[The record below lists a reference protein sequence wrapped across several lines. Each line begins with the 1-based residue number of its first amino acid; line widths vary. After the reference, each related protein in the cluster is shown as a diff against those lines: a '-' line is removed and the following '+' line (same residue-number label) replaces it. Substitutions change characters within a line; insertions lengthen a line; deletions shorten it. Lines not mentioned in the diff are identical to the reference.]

1 MITVY
6 EAGER
11 AKKASKSIML
21 RTNDEKN
28 SALLLIAKAL
38 REHADMII
46 EENKIQGAVSGITVL
61 VLPAPHPELGECVAL
76 LWEGSADI
84 M

>member
-38 REHADMII
+38 RAR
-46 EENKIQGAVSGITVL
+46 
-61 VLPAPHPELGECVAL
+61 
-76 LWEGSADI
+76 
-84 M
+84 